1 MKALIK
7 IIIFLFFLL
16 NFGCI
21 NTKRVAQDK
30 QNYFDSINKS
40 TISKLKDLPMEPEIS
55 LIYEKLKNYDLSLD
69 TFVVAKPIYD
79 IERREVLR
87 DFGNKYIDNDTV
99 IIVEGFSFPFF
110 DYSAY
115 IYISN
120 NKEKV
125 TKYHFREGK
134 MEKRELNVNKFKIIK
149 IAQSNQLGYYA
160 QTNKYKDTSYPL
172 SWLVSL
178 FIKQNDIEFDF
189 SQFEIFVPPNL

>member
-7 IIIFLFFLL
+7 IIFFLFFLL

-30 QNYFDSINKS
+30 QKYFDSINKS
-40 TISKLKDLPMEPEIS
+40 TISKLKNLPMEPEIS
-55 LIYEKLKNYDLSLD
+55 LIYEKLKNYVLSLD
-69 TFVVAKPIYD
+69 TFVVAKPTND

-87 DFGNKYIDNDTV
+87 DFGNKYIENDTV
-99 IIVEGFSFPFF
+99 IIVEGFTYHFF
-110 DYSAY
+110 GYYAY

-134 MEKRELNVNKFKIIK
+134 MEKRELNVNEFKIIK
-149 IAQSNQLGYYA
+149 IVQSNQLRYYA
-160 QTNKYKDTSYPL
+160 QTNKFRDNSD
-172 SWLVSL
+172 SVRRLVSL
-178 FIKQNDIEFDF
+178 FIKCNDTEFDF